1 MSVSKDPRV
10 NMLLEYLGLALV
22 AYTFV
27 KISYKIISNL
37 GVFLFNVGGVNV
49 KSYGKWAV
57 VTGCTDGIGKAYT
70 EQLAKRGLSIVLI
83 SRTLEKLNEQARDLQ
98 DRFKVET
105 KVIAADFTQPDSIY
119 PNIRTQLADLDIG
132 ILVNNVGMSYSY
144 PEFFDVFG
152 ESDSNIN
159 QLINCNIVSCT
170 KMTAICL
177 PVMLRKK
184 RGIIIN
190 NASAS
195 GRLPTPLLTVYSA
208 SKAYMDF
215 FSRSLSA
222 EYATKGIIV
231 QSLCPY
237 FVSTKLSKTGR
248 SLLSPKPAEYVSS
261 ALRTIGAQ
269 PVTNGCLVH
278 NIQGFVTENLIP
290 EFVYSKMAKGQLMAA
305 RNRALAKIKKQ
316 QQQETQKND

>member
-1 MSVSKDPRV
+1 
-10 NMLLEYLGLALV
+10 
-22 AYTFV
+22 
-27 KISYKIISNL
+27 
-37 GVFLFNVGGVNV
+37 
-49 KSYGKWAV
+49 
-57 VTGCTDGIGKAYT
+57 
-70 EQLAKRGLSIVLI
+70 
-83 SRTLEKLNEQARDLQ
+83 
-98 DRFKVET
+98 
-105 KVIAADFTQPDSIY
+105 
-119 PNIRTQLADLDIG
+119 
-132 ILVNNVGMSYSY
+132 
-144 PEFFDVFG
+144 
-152 ESDSNIN
+152 
-159 QLINCNIVSCT
+159 
-170 KMTAICL
+170 MTAICL

-278 NIQGFVTENLIP
+278 NIQVNISITFISKNINKILIWQILFLRASLP
-290 EFVYSKMAKGQLMAA
+290 RTWY
-305 RNRALAKIKKQ
+305 RNSCIRKWLKV
-316 QQQETQKND
+316 N